1 MTRVEELER
10 AVVSLPEQDY
20 DQFLHWFLE
29 RDWEKWNNQIEADSK
44 TGRLDFLIKEAI
56 QDKEQN
62 KLNNL

>member
-1 MTRVEELER
+1 MRRVKELER

-62 KLNNL
+62 KLKNL